1 MNALHQFKK
10 QIDEIMKRTEFAN
23 ALADILNDIIEEHE
37 PESKRM
43 IKLYNRYKADLDGP
57 AIFKRETIQYEDF
70 ETGGNVRRLD
80 DKVNNRLNNAFDAD
94 IVDTKVGYM
103 FGHPISYNVDEAQAA
118 LKQEVETFILRNNS
132 EDIDAEYGKMAAI
145 CGQSARLAYV
155 DREGVERIKN
165 LNPWEAIF
173 IDDDMNEPAYSLR
186 YYKDGDDTQIEFY
199 DADTVYYYKIV
210 SGTTV
215 QFVESKPHMF
225 EYNPLFGL
233 ANNAELKG
241 DAEKVLSL
249 IDAYDRTLS
258 DASNEIEQYRLAYL
272 ILKGI
277 GADEETLS
285 NLKKNGVFELMDKDD
300 DVKYLTKD
308 INDQMIENHL
318 DRLEDNILRFA
329 KSVNFTDE
337 SFAGQA
343 SGVAMK
349 YKIMALEAKCIT
361 MERKFVSSLR
371 YQFKVLFSAWAKRK
385 GLGKDDYL
393 KVWFG
398 FKRNLP
404 INVLDEAQSTVQLKG
419 NVSEKTR
426 LSLLSFVDDVAFEQK
441 EIEKDYEVFS
451 NRLEPLDEDADL
463 LNFGKNEEKGS
474 TSNVNAKKMITCE
487 NCGGSGKVPS
497 QKTSRSIQCPTCGGT
512 GEVRS

>member
-1 MNALHQFKK
+1 MQHFKK
-10 QIDEIMKRTEFAN
+10 LIDEKGITAE
-23 ALADILNDIIEEHE
+23 IISDMIDENE
-37 PESKRM
+37 PEKNRM
-43 IKLYNRYKADLDGP
+43 LGLYQRYKADLDGP
-57 AIFKRETIQYEDF
+57 TIFSRESIVYEDF

-80 DKVNNRLNNAFDAD
+80 DKVNNKLNNAFDVD

-103 FGHPISYNVDEAQAA
+103 FGHPISYNVDDEQAA
-118 LKQEVETFILRNNS
+118 LKKEIVNFILRNNA
-132 EDIDAEYGKMAAI
+132 EDIDSEHGKMAAI
-145 CGQSARLAYV
+145 CGQSARLAYI
-155 DREGVERIKN
+155 DREGNERLKN
-165 LNPWEAIF
+165 INPWEVIF
-173 IDDDMNEPAYSLR
+173 LGDDIHEPDYSLR
-186 YYKDGDDTQIEFY
+186 YYKQGDDLYVEFY
-199 DADTVYYYKIV
+199 DDTNIYFYKRSGGTNFV
-210 SGTTV
+210 STET
-215 QFVESKPHMF
+215 KPHLF

-277 GADEETLS
+277 GADEETLR

-318 DRLEDNILRFA
+318 NRLEDNILRFA

-337 SFAGQA
+337 SFAGNT

-349 YKIMALEAKCIT
+349 YKVMALENKCIT

-371 YQFKVLFSAWAKRK
+371 YQFKVIFSAWAKRK
-385 GLGKDDYL
+385 GISKDDYL
-393 KVWFG
+393 SVWFG

-404 INVLDEAQSTVQLKG
+404 LNVADDALATVQLKG
-419 NVSEKTR
+419 MVSEKTR
-426 LSLLSFVDDVAFEQK
+426 LALLPFVDSV
-441 EIEKDYEVFS
+441 DYELEAMEEDAL
-451 NRLEPLDEDADL
+451 RYGEKLEPL
-463 LNFGKNEEKGS
+463 EE
-474 TSNVNAKKMITCE
+474 
-487 NCGGSGKVPS
+487 
-497 QKTSRSIQCPTCGGT
+497 
-512 GEVRS
+512 GE